1 MSSMKKQFFS
11 LLGLFFLLS
20 GVAYAQ
26 DEVKEIQKE
35 WGKDKKELVG
45 MAMDLSS
52 ADAAKFWPLYDKYE
66 KERQKL
72 GRERLRIYADYAD
85 NLESLTNAKTD
96 EIITRLFKNDA
107 ALTKLHQQYYTSI
120 KTKLNAK
127 QAAKFIQIESYFNI
141 AIRSA
146 VQDELP
152 YIGELDSMKS
162 KQ

>member
-26 DEVKEIQKE
+26 DDIKEIQKE

-72 GRERLRIYADYAD
+72 GRERLRIYSDYAD
-85 NLESLTNAKTD
+85 NMENLTNAKTD

-127 QAAKFIQIESYFNI
+127 QAAKFLQIETYFNT

>member
-1 MSSMKKQFFS
+1 MKKKFFP
-11 LLGLFFLLS
+11 LLGLLFLMS
-20 GVAYAQ
+20 VMAHAQ

-45 MAMDLSS
+45 MAMDLSAS
-52 ADAAKFWPLYDKYE
+52 DSVKFWPLYDKYE
-66 KERQKL
+66 KERQRL
-72 GRERLRIYADYAD
+72 GRERLRIYSDYAD
-85 NLESLTNAKTD
+85 NWENMTNTRTD
-96 EIITRLFKNDA
+96 EIINRLFKNDA

-120 KTKLNAK
+120 KTKMNAK
-127 QAAKFIQIESYFNI
+127 QAAKFLQIETYFNT

-152 YIGELDSMKS
+152 YIGELDSMKG

>member
-1 MSSMKKQFFS
+1 MKKQFFPFLS
-11 LLGLFFLLS
+11 MLFLLS
-20 GVAYAQ
+20 GVAAQAQ

-52 ADAAKFWPLYDKYE
+52 ADADKFWPLYDKYE

-72 GRERLRIYADYAD
+72 GRERLRIYSDYAD

-96 EIITRLFKNDA
+96 EIINRLFKNDA

-127 QAAKFIQIESYFNI
+127 QAAKFLQIETYFNT

-152 YIGELDSMKS
+152 YIGELDSMKA

>member
-1 MSSMKKQFFS
+1 MKKQFIS
-11 LLGLFFLLS
+11 LLGLLFLLS

-26 DEVKEIQKE
+26 DEIKEIQKE